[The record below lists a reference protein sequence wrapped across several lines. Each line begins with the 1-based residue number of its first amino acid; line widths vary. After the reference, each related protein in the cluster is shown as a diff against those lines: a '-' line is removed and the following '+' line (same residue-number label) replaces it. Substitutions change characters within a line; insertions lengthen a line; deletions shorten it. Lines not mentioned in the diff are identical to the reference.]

1 MAPDKPNRE
10 FSLGNEREKGKCFR
24 LGKISMGQVADESPS
39 TDESAADLQQ

>member
-10 FSLGNEREKGKCFR
+10 ISVGNDRERGKCFR
-24 LGKISMGQVADESPS
+24 LDEISADQVQMNLPS

>member
-24 LGKISMGQVADESPS
+24 LGKISPDQVQMNLPS
-39 TDESAADLQQ
+39 TDESAADLQR